1 MKASKRQP
9 SRRLA
14 AIVFT
19 DIVNYS
25 AFVHR
30 DERLGERLL
39 NRQKA
44 VVRSLYPRFGG
55 IEIKTAGDSFLLEFG
70 SALAAVQAVIAIQR
84 GLAAANAE
92 ARDDPPVLLRASIH
106 LGDVEHRERDVYG
119 DGVNIAARLLPL
131 SPQGGLALS
140 SAVLGLVRQRHALA
154 WRSIGTPALKNISH
168 PVEVFVVDAESLQTA
183 EAAAAAVPD
192 TQLPQRGR
200 RLWAIGLSAAA
211 VIALLI
217 AALAIWKSAVPAP
230 IADLTPALSIPNR
243 PLAAERASIA
253 VLPLINQSGEDSGDY
268 FSDGLTEEM
277 ITALAQ
283 VRELRVIGR
292 NSAFQFK
299 GRPADARVIGELL
312 KVGHLL
318 EGSVRRQGTKVR
330 IIARLV
336 TVADGSQLWSAS
348 FDREL
353 KDIFAVQVDIAQ
365 AVATQLKLQL
375 IDREPHSASRAAD
388 LDAYNALLLGNY
400 FYELN
405 DHDSWRKAIDYYRQA
420 TVLDPAYALAW
431 AKLATTATHMAGNYM
446 AGEEAREAFRMARS
460 AAEKALSIDPGLA
473 EGHAAL
479 GWLLMIADLDLL
491 SAERELRRAV
501 ELAPTEAGPKH
512 RLAYVLGG
520 LGRLDE
526 AVSLIRSAFLFDPLG
541 FRGWYYLGLFQTA
554 QGRYDDAETA
564 LRKALELQPTAA
576 TQYQQLAMIK
586 LMRGKP
592 DLALLDALREP
603 DPYWREYA
611 VALARQRLGDPSAA
625 DAALRAFTEAHTE
638 DGAFQIATLHA
649 LRGEAA
655 LAFEWLAKAQEMRD
669 PATTGLRMDPF
680 FARYRD
686 DPRYAAFC
694 KIAGLI
700 TL

>member
-140 SAVLGLVRQRHALA
+140 AAVLGLVRQRHALA

-192 TQLPQRGR
+192 AQLPQRGR

-694 KIAGLI
+694 KTAGLI